1 MKVQWH
7 EPDRAAR
14 RRRIE
19 EIWTPDGDNF
29 SRRSRSGATTRWR
42 SAPDAAT
49 ANYLSGNGP
58 LVGDAAIMAPSF
70 LEGRHV

>member
-29 SRRSRSGATTRWR
+29 SRRSRS
-42 SAPDAAT
+42 
-49 ANYLSGNGP
+49 
-58 LVGDAAIMAPSF
+58 
-70 LEGRHV
+70 